1 MIVILY
7 AKIDADGY
15 IDSFSDKES
24 DEFNTEFEIDE
35 DNVFELSACSGKC
48 FKIENGVAV
57 KRRDVAEYITE
68 HREKA
73 DKIKEIALL
82 KQQLFE
88 SDYKAIKYSEGFY
101 TEEEYLPIRQERAD
115 IRTRINQLE
124 DGLK

>member
-1 MIVILY
+1 MVLY

-35 DNVFELSACSGKC
+35 DNAFELSACSGKC

-57 KRRDVAEYITE
+57 KRRDVPEYISS

-124 DGLK
+124 DELK

>member
-1 MIVILY
+1 MVLY

-15 IDSFSDKES
+15 IDGFSDKVSEIF
-24 DEFNTEFEIDE
+24 DTDFEIDE
-35 DNVFELSACSGKC
+35 DNIFELSACSGKC

-57 KRRDVAEYITE
+57 KRRDVPKYISS

-73 DKIKEIALL
+73 DKLKEIALL

-101 TEEEYLPIRQERAD
+101 TEEEYLPIRQARAD
-115 IRTRINQLE
+115 IRANINLLE
-124 DGLK
+124 GELK

>member
-1 MIVILY
+1 MILY

-15 IDSFSDKES
+15 IDGFSDKASEVF
-24 DEFNTEFEIDE
+24 DTKFEIDE

-57 KRRDVAEYITE
+57 KRRMLPNN
-68 HREKA
+68 HRTQRKA

-101 TEEEYLPIRQERAD
+101 TEEITCLYGKSG
-115 IRTRINQLE
+115 RI
-124 DGLK
+124 

>member
-1 MIVILY
+1 MVLY

-15 IDSFSDKES
+15 IDGFSDKVSEIF
-24 DEFNTEFEIDE
+24 DTDFEIDE
-35 DNVFELSACSGKC
+35 DNIFELSACSGKC

-57 KRRDVAEYITE
+57 KRRDITEYITA

-73 DKIKEIALL
+73 DKLKEITAL

-101 TEEEYLPIRQERAD
+101 TEEEYQPIRQERAD
-115 IRTRINQLE
+115 IRARINQLE
-124 DGLK
+124 DEIK